1 VSPSADVHSKFH
13 YSDVALL
20 LVCGLFREDLS
31 WLRCVFLYTT
41 HLLRNVTLMIYD
53 NYGRPVLNLRISVT
67 QKCDKHCPYCHRE
80 GETNPSTLMTVD
92 EIVRIVRIAI
102 SLGISRVK
110 LTGGEPLLREEIVE
124 IVGGINGLEG
134 LTDLSMTTNGAYMKG
149 LAKDLKAAGLSRVNV
164 SLPTLDPDVYNA
176 VMGGDLQ
183 DAIDGVRAA
192 VEAVLHPVKVNMLV
206 LKNVND
212 GEIDKM
218 IEFAAETGTIL
229 QLIELEPIN
238 LSKGY
243 YERYHLGLG
252 EIAQKLEKLAS
263 ETMVRKYMQKRRV
276 YTLPKVKVEVIRPIE
291 NTEFCANCTRI
302 RVTSDGKLKPC
313 LMRKDNLVDILTPM
327 RNGADDK
334 KLTEIFL
341 EAVKKRQ
348 PYYGATQTVKITA

>member
-1 VSPSADVHSKFH
+1 
-13 YSDVALL
+13 
-20 LVCGLFREDLS
+20 
-31 WLRCVFLYTT
+31 LRYAFLYTT
-41 HLLRNVTLMIYD
+41 HLMRNVTLMIYD

-110 LTGGEPLLREEIVE
+110 LTGGEPLLRQEIVE

-134 LTDLSMTTNGAYMKG
+134 LTDMSMTTNGTHLKG
-149 LAKDLKAAGLSRVNV
+149 LAKDLKKAGLNRVNV
-164 SLPTLDPDVYNA
+164 SLPTLNPDVYND

-183 DAIDGVRAA
+183 EAIDGVGAA
-192 VEAVLHPVKVNMLV
+192 VEAGLHPVKVNMLV

-212 GEIDKM
+212 CEIDKM
-218 IEFAAETGTIL
+218 IQFAAETGTIL

-243 YERYHLGLG
+243 YERYHLGLDA
-252 EIAQKLEKLAS
+252 IAQKLEKLAS
-263 ETMVRKYMQKRRV
+263 EIRVRKYMQKRRI
-276 YTLPKVKVEVIRPIE
+276 YFLPKTKVEVIRPIE

-327 RNGADDK
+327 RNGAHDK
-334 KLTEIFL
+334 KLTEVFL
-341 EAVKKRQ
+341 EAVKKRE
-348 PYYGATQTVKITA
+348 PYYKPAQTSELTA